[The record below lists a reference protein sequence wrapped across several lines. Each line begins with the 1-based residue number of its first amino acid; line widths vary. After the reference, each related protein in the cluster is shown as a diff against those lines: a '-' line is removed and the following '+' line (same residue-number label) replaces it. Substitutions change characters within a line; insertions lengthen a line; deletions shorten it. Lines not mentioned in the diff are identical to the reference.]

1 MTQRVVNYTYVT
13 GNPVLPDGSID
24 VRDGIDNLQSMDVFM
39 NAPEDTYNQR
49 DGGIVKT
56 LAGAIRG
63 IGIPI
68 IGNFT
73 AGCTVTQQNQG
84 VQVIGGSVYR
94 YSGALPKVIPPNSSP
109 ETTGGISPAGEWV
122 DVGDASLRGDLASF
136 SGSNLVGYVFSGAAG
151 YKARTLEGRC
161 KDQVSLHDFLIDTDV
176 DSNWSPVLQRA
187 LEYLASKPFAERQQ
201 LNVPARG
208 EYLFQDPVIWPT
220 NGDVVADIAIVADYV
235 TNTRSNGVTKFTYQ
249 GSGIFIDLRKG
260 VEALTEGGIRISGIS
275 FLSLT
280 GTIAINAYTIVSS
293 VFEYLSFG
301 GFEIGIKATGWCYYC
316 VFEKCNFFGLKAVGC
331 HVGLL
336 NGTTFD
342 RCRWNK
348 IDALGAVNGAGTCIK
363 VVGGG
368 FGGKLVGCWLE
379 DTRNGLEVSLTPQIE
394 LIGCYLEGLIHP
406 VYSADTAGG
415 LSRVTMRDCR
425 QTIWNNNTRVGASTN
440 GGQLN
445 ISLIGHRSY
454 GASDLTNISMGI
466 QAGGGTIFMDIQ
478 DYRVGSGT
486 PLQLFGYTPW
496 KPQYSG
502 VYDYFGGCR
511 KVAAGVDVEAA
522 SAVANELYVTDS
534 IVHVPSGAAMK
545 RDVRSAI
552 LTHNVASDALVFSLP
567 YSATESRFITAEVSG
582 NIGSG
587 RTQRFWRGTVMMQS
601 QAGSPTVRAAI
612 TDGFLSESLDELSTT
627 RTITNVTPSVVVSGT
642 TVTLK
647 FNVVSGGSAAPFNVT
662 GLFSC
667 SLINNTSIYP
677 LT

>member
-1 MTQRVVNYTYVT
+1 MTVRNVKKNLAGQQDLLPGVGPYLQQRRGQQVQVDGPAKSYIRLWKDYCGAGYAGTFEDGFAAVPGCSAVSLVQGKAYAYISLAPT
-13 GNPVLPDGSID
+13 TVLP
-24 VRDGIDNLQSMDVFM
+24 
-39 NAPEDTYNQR
+39 
-49 DGGIVKT
+49 
-56 LAGAIRG
+56 
-63 IGIPI
+63 
-68 IGNFT
+68 
-73 AGCTVTQQNQG
+73 
-84 VQVIGGSVYR
+84 GSV
-94 YSGALPKVIPPNSSP
+94 PDQN
-109 ETTGGISPAGEWV
+109 WV
-122 DVGDASLRGDLASF
+122 ELTESTLSTNYGLFIDELRSF
-136 SGSNLVGYVFSGAAG
+136 SGTDLVGYVFSGATA
-151 YKARTLEGRC
+151 YKKRTLTDRC
-161 KDQVSLHDFLIDTDV
+161 KDRISLYDFLIDSDV

-208 EYLFQDPVIWPT
+208 EYLFQDTVIWPT

-249 GSGIFIDLRKG
+249 GTGVFIDLRKG
-260 VEALTEGGIRISGIS
+260 IEALTEGGIRISGIS
-275 FLSLT
+275 LLSLT
-280 GTIAINAYTIVSS
+280 GTIAVNAYTIVSS

-301 GFEIGIKATGWCYYC
+301 GFEIGLKTPGWCYYC
-316 VFEKCNFFGLKAVGC
+316 VFEKCNFFGLKSIGC

-348 IDALGAVNGAGTCIK
+348 IDALGSVNGNGVCIK
-363 VVGGG
+363 VENGG

-379 DTRNGLEVSLTPQIE
+379 DTRVGLEVSLTPQIE

-406 VYSADTAGG
+406 VYSADTSGG
-415 LSRVTMRDCR
+415 LSRVTLRDCR
-425 QTIWNNNTRVGASTN
+425 QTIWNHNTRVGASTN

-454 GASDLTNISMGI
+454 GAPDLTNISMGI

-502 VYDYFGGCR
+502 VYDFYGSCR

-522 SAVANELYVTDS
+522 SAVVNELYVTDAL
-534 IVHVPSGAAMK
+534 VHVPTGAALK

-582 NIGSG
+582 NIGTG
-587 RTQRFWRGTVMMQS
+587 RAQRFWRGTVMMQS
-601 QAGSPTVRAAI
+601 QAGADTVRAAI
-612 TDGFLSESLDELSTT
+612 TDDFLGASLDELSVT
-627 RTITNVTPSVVVSGT
+627 RTIASVTPSVVVSGT

-662 GLFSC
+662 GIFSC
-667 SLINNTSIYP
+667 AIINNSNLYP
-677 LT
+677 LV